1 MRGRQRSKKTL
12 VLKNDVNEIGHLNA
26 FVKDLC
32 QALHIDQDTATG
44 VCLAVEEAVVNVM
57 NYAYPAGTEGEIRV
71 KAFANANR
79 LTFEISDDGIPF
91 DPTAAT
97 KPDLTLP
104 AEQRPIG
111 GLGIYLMRQY
121 MDTMKYKRVKD
132 CNILSL
138 TKQIHHEDN
147 DSNQR

>member
-1 MRGRQRSKKTL
+1 MKGGQKIKKML
-12 VLKNDVNEIGHLNA
+12 VLKNDIREVEHLNT
-26 FVKDLC
+26 FVKDVSL
-32 QALHIDQDTATG
+32 ALHIDQDAATG
-44 VCLAVEEAVVNVM
+44 IALAVEEAVVNVM

-71 KAFANANR
+71 KAYTSADR

-91 DPTAAT
+91 DPTSAAE
-97 KPDLTLP
+97 PDLTLS

-111 GLGIYLMRQY
+111 GLGIYLMRRY
-121 MDTMKYKRVKD
+121 MDAMKYKRVKG